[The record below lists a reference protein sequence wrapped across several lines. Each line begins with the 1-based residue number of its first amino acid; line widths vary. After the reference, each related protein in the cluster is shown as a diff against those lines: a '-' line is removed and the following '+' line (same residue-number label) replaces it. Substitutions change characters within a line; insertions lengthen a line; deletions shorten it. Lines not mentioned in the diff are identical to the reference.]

1 MNKLKTIV
9 NCTVIYLAST
19 MKHVGLDDL
28 VELALVEVGPV
39 RGAGSQLVQVQQNKV
54 GVEARLPVRRGP
66 TQLRRRV

>member
-39 RGAGSQLVQVQQNKV
+39 RGAGPQLVQVQ
-54 GVEARLPVRRGP
+54 
-66 TQLRRRV
+66 